1 MARCAGIKR
10 DGGRC
15 TVVVGPSQTHCYQHD
30 PDRSEERRRNA
41 SRGGKSKSS
50 GGELPDLKR
59 QLKELAAG
67 VLDGSVD
74 RGAAAVVN
82 QLLNTVV
89 RVVEQQ
95 RKIRETEELAG
106 RLEALEEVLKGRKAR
121 WARLLCTGRTIGSA
135 PRRDSAWTSWR
146 RREAI

>member
-1 MARCAGIKR
+1 MTQCAGIKR

-15 TVVVGPSQTHCYQHD
+15 AVVVGPGQSHCYAHD
-30 PDRSEERRRNA
+30 PDRAQERRRNA

-50 GGELPDLKR
+50 GGELLDLKR
-59 QLKELAAG
+59 QLKDLAAG

-74 RGAAAVVN
+74 RGAAVAN

-95 RKIRETEELAG
+95 RKIRETEELAA
-106 RLEALEEVLKGRKAR
+106 RLEALEEVLKGRRA
-121 WARLLCTGRTIGSA
+121 G
-135 PRRDSAWTSWR
+135 
-146 RREAI
+146 